1 MAKSKSPARISLSFH
16 PLTPARWGDFEQLF
30 GSRGACGGCW
40 CMYWRRPRPA
50 FERGK
55 GAGNRRAMK
64 ALVES
69 GTEPG
74 ILAYT
79 GKRAV
84 GWCSVAPREEFIRLG
99 SSRILKSVDDVPVWS
114 VTCLFIDRDYR
125 NRGVSV
131 ALLKAAIDFV
141 AKRGGT
147 VVEGYPVE
155 PKTAALPP
163 AFAWTGIA
171 AAYLRAGFR
180 EHRRGSA
187 TRPIMRYE
195 IASDVVI
202 RAFPLPHYLTTSPP
216 E

>member
-1 MAKSKSPARISLSFH
+1 MTKCKSAGKTALTFH
-16 PLTPARWGDFEQLF
+16 PLTPERWDDFETLF
-30 GSRGACGGCW
+30 GRRGACGGCW
-40 CMYWRRPRPA
+40 CMYWRRARPA
-50 FERGK
+50 FEKGK

-74 ILAYT
+74 ILAYA
-79 GKRAV
+79 GDRAV
-84 GWCSVAPREEFIRLG
+84 GWCSVAPREEYIRLG
-99 SSRILKSVDDVPVWS
+99 SSRILKPVDDVPVWS
-114 VTCLFIDRDYR
+114 VSCLFIAREFR

-141 AKRGGT
+141 AARGGT

-155 PKTAALPP
+155 PKSAEMPP

-171 AAYLRAGFR
+171 SAYLRAGFR

-187 TRPIMRYE
+187 TRPIMRHE
-195 IASDVVI
+195 TGKKKPRINQ
-202 RAFPLPHYLTTSPP
+202 
-216 E
+216 